1 MKAAIL
7 AFALL
12 CLTPFCVLASET
24 SSINTRTYDLAPA
37 QAYDAVMATLGQLG
51 MPIESSNPT
60 GGHVKSSTASMGFI
74 TTLEVTNVYVQPEGD
89 GSTVRIE
96 RTRGKLG
103 KLKPANDPAV
113 LGPFFSAL
121 DQHVADRTASAL

>member
-1 MKAAIL
+1 MKGFFLSFILLALIPSHAAL
-7 AFALL
+7 SA
-12 CLTPFCVLASET
+12 ET
-24 SSINTRTYDLAPA
+24 ANTRTYDLPPA

-74 TTLEVTNVYVQPEGD
+74 TTLEVTNVYVQPSGD

-96 RTRGKLG
+96 RTKGRLG

-113 LGPFFSAL
+113 LGTFFSAL
-121 DQHVADRTASAL
+121 DHHAASRTRPAL

>member
-1 MKAAIL
+1 MKALILSL
-7 AFALL
+7 AFFAFSPLG
-12 CLTPFCVLASET
+12 VLASET
-24 SSINTRTYDLAPA
+24 SSATTRTYDLPPA

-74 TTLEVTNVYVQPEGD
+74 TTLEVTNVYVQPQGD
-89 GSTVRIE
+89 GSTVRID
-96 RTRGKLG
+96 RTKGRYG

-113 LGPFFSAL
+113 IGPFFSAL
-121 DQHVADRTASAL
+121 DQHVATRSAPAQ